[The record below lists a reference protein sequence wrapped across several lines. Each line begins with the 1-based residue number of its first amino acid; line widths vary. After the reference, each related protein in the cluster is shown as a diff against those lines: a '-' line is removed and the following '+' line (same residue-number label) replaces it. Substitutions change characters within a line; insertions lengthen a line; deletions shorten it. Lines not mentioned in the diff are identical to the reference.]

1 MSKLETSTVQRDPAN
16 RIRAAAVSFVA
27 NDWMTALSQMNSD
40 LMLPS
45 RFQPDFQ
52 NACLRI
58 PLQYADMSNRKFSDR
73 RSTSGIHA
81 KGGVFRKVRFDR
93 EYIRRYSPFNRSDI
107 LAAGAVILEL
117 ILKVLF
123 RLNRLRENE
132 QTRRFPVQSM
142 HDEDSLGRSFAVG
155 VCPKRSVE
163 GVQFLFIGGDGQKA
177 GGFIGND
184 NSIVFEHDT
193 NF

>member
-1 MSKLETSTVQRDPAN
+1 MAKLETGAVQRDPAN
-16 RIRAAAVSFVA
+16 RIRAAPVSFVA
-27 NDWMTALSQMNSD
+27 NDWMTPLSQVNSD

-81 KGGVFRKVRFDR
+81 QGCVFRKVRFDR
-93 EYIRRYSPFNRSDI
+93 EFVRRYAPFNGSDI

-117 ILKVLF
+117 ILKMLF
-123 RLNRLRENE
+123 RLDRLRKNE

-142 HDEDSLGRSFAVG
+142 HDEDSLGRAFVVG

-163 GVQFLFIGGDGQKA
+163 GVQFLFVGGNGQKA
-177 GGFIGND
+177 GRFIGND